1 MAHRQRWYVMQVV
14 FEVTIRT
21 LGGKF
26 WLRPDAACKAIID
39 GVFGKAL
46 QHYDGIQLHAYDA
59 QSNHVHY
66 LVSATVPAQLPL
78 FLDFVHGN
86 IARQIN
92 ALRRRRGTFW
102 SRRGAVIA
110 VLDPKAQVARL
121 RYLLAQGPAAGLVC
135 SPTQWPGASS
145 TRALLDDLR
154 VPASYVSLDKQR
166 RNAALSDPRPVDEL
180 AEDVSF
186 DLTPLPAWA
195 KLTADARRA
204 KVAALI
210 DEIETQHKGKTFLGA
225 RALRTQNPH
234 RAPKKPSARRCRA
247 ATRARPLGTAATPPR
262 TATSA
267 PPTCAPPIVC
277 ATIPPPRGPRSTAS
291 IRQAAWPVQAG
302 TSRHPRTSS
311 CPGKSAPR
319 TPTNSPSP
327 PDGRR
332 PIPLAPTRHHHL
344 LPPITACSPGTSPR
358 SGQAGGAFGPT

>member
-59 QSNHVHY
+59 ESNHVHY
-66 LVSATVPAQLPL
+66 LASATDPAQLPL

-145 TRALLDDLR
+145 TRALLDDLH

-166 RNAALSDPRPVDEL
+166 RNAALSDPRPVAEL

-195 KLTADARRA
+195 DLTPDARRA

-210 DEIETQHKGKTFLGA
+210 DDIENQHKGKAFLGA
-225 RALRTQNPH
+225 RAVRTQSPH
-234 RAPKKPSARRCRA
+234 RTPKHSKRSPMPRCHASTAAGYRRYTAAYRDFRTTYLRA
-247 ATRARPLGTAATPPR
+247 ADRLRNDPAASRTEIDRLYPPGSLARPGWYIPTPANFQPPWQVGASDADKFAVAT
-262 TATSA
+262 
-267 PPTCAPPIVC
+267 
-277 ATIPPPRGPRSTAS
+277 
-291 IRQAAWPVQAG
+291 
-302 TSRHPRTSS
+302 
-311 CPGKSAPR
+311 
-319 TPTNSPSP
+319 
-327 PDGRR
+327 
-332 PIPLAPTRHHHL
+332 
-344 LPPITACSPGTSPR
+344 
-358 SGQAGGAFGPT
+358 